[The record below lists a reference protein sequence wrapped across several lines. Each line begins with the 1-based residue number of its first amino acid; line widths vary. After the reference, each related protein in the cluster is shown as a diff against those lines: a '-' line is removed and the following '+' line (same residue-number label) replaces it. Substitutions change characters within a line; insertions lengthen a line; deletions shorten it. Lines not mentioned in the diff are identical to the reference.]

1 MENFQPMDGRRMNRL
16 MDHLIYQRMK
26 PVIFGVISFAVI
38 FGVWE
43 TVVATGL
50 MDAFFASK
58 PTAIAVGLT
67 EQAASGE
74 LFRNFQVSLMEFAIG
89 FGLAIVSGIL
99 LGVLA
104 GWYRTV
110 EYILDPFVWFLYSA
124 PLIAFYPMF
133 VVWVGLGKPTV
144 ILINYLLSVTPIL
157 VNTLSGIKN
166 VSPDLVRAAVSFGAR
181 RSDLFLKIALPA
193 SVPMVMAGLKLGVG
207 RALTGVIIAELF
219 GSNAGLGHSIAYYAG
234 ILKTNEMMTSLVV
247 VVCIGVVFTQTLVYL
262 ESKFDSWRV

>member
-1 MENFQPMDGRRMNRL
+1 MSTLVEKLSYR
-16 MDHLIYQRMK
+16 RMK
-26 PVIFGVISFAVI
+26 PILFGILSFAII

-67 EQAASGE
+67 EQVASGE
-74 LFRNFQVSLMEFAIG
+74 LYANFLVSLSEFVIG

-144 ILINYLLSVTPIL
+144 ILITYLLSVTPIL
-157 VNTLSGIKN
+157 VNTLAGIKN
-166 VSPDLVRAAVSFGAR
+166 VSPDLVRAAVSFGAT
-181 RSDLFLKIALPA
+181 RSDLFLKVALPA

-219 GSNAGLGHSIAYYAG
+219 GANAGLGHSIAYYAG
-234 ILKTNEMMTSLVV
+234 LLKTNEMMTSLVV
-247 VVCIGVVFTQTLVYL
+247 VVCIGVVFTQALGYL